1 MSAALRRRVKEHW
14 ARLSDGDL
22 DHVDGEAIRLLHIL
36 EERYGYTRR
45 RAERELLR
53 FLDLLSP
60 CALRAIGSIDR
71 TDGAFHATPARRG

>member
-1 MSAALRRRVKEHW
+1 MSEALRKRVKEHW

-22 DHVDGEAIRLLHIL
+22 DFADGEAIRLLDIL

-60 CALRAIGSIDR
+60 CGLRAIEIKR
-71 TDGAFHATPARRG
+71 TGGVLRAAPPRRA